1 MSIKYI
7 GLQNWREDLSS
18 CRKHITLLFLVFQ
31 GCWSISEML
40 KFRPIYAVRELLRF
54 MNWGQENNE
63 IFNKFL
69 LVGFFS
75 LLWWNSM
82 SSQSYAQITPQGRD
96 QTYKQAA
103 PGRFEERFKQKKL
116 PQSQVVPV
124 KPDNLKPVFP
134 AEMRKVKFLLQ
145 RMVIKGSTI
154 YDKRKFSRLFRKYLH
169 KRVNL
174 EQVYIIAQ
182 EITNMY
188 RTDGYILSKA
198 VVPPQKIEEG
208 VVQIDVIEGLVNRIT
223 IQGKVRGPRKLLNE
237 YRKAL
242 LRSRPLKA
250 RDLERYLL
258 LVDDLPGVSVK
269 SVLTPSK
276 FKQGAT
282 NITLIFD
289 TKGYEGSVGADNRGT
304 KFNGPIQINAGVS
317 SNSLFKNY
325 ERIGLQGV
333 VTSNTDE
340 LKFFRGFYEQP
351 ISSEGTKLFF
361 SGSFS
366 ESEPGSSLKS
376 FEVAGESKTF
386 TLRLTHPFIRSRS
399 ENLNGFLGYTNRDSE
414 TEILGELDSEDR
426 LRIVNLG
433 MSYDFVDEYRGIN
446 LVSFN
451 LSKGFDIFD
460 STKTGTAKLTRLAG
474 HSDFT
479 KVTGEMLRLQQL
491 APSWMLLG
499 ELSWQYSFDKLLASE
514 EFGVGG
520 AKFGRAYDSSEI
532 TGDQGLAFKLE
543 LQKAFQPKKK
553 YLRDLQ
559 AYAFFDYG
567 KVWNRIETTAGSKTQ
582 DLDSLG
588 IGIRFNITD
597 MISGY
602 LEWNKPLNQKVAS
615 EGNKDGRA
623 FFSLSAKF

>member
-1 MSIKYI
+1 M
-7 GLQNWREDLSS
+7 
-18 CRKHITLLFLVFQ
+18 
-31 GCWSISEML
+31 SEML
-40 KFRPIYAVRELLRF
+40 NYKPLNAVKIWERC
-54 MNWGQENNE
+54 MNWEQA
-63 IFNKFL
+63 NKRNFSKIL
-69 LVGFFS
+69 LIGFFAC
-75 LLWWNSM
+75 LWWSSM
-82 SSQSYAQITPQGRD
+82 ASLSYAQITPQGRD

-103 PGRFEERFKQKKL
+103 PDRFEKRFKKQEY

-154 YDKRKFSRLFRKYLH
+154 YGKRKFARLFRRYLH

-182 EITNMY
+182 NITNMY

-198 VVPPQKIEEG
+198 VVPPQKIEDG
-208 VVQIDVIEGLVNRIT
+208 VVRINVIEGFVDRVA
-223 IQGKVRGPRKLLNE
+223 IQGRVRGPRKLLNE

-242 LRSRPLKA
+242 LKSRPLKA
-250 RDLERYLL
+250 TDLERYLL

-282 NITLIFD
+282 NLTLILTNKRFD
-289 TKGYEGSVGADNRGT
+289 GSIGADNRGT
-304 KFNGPIQINAGVS
+304 KFNGPFQINAGIS
-317 SNSLFKNY
+317 SNALLKNY
-325 ERIGLQGV
+325 ERIGFQSV
-333 VTSNTDE
+333 VTSNTNE
-340 LKFFRGFYEQP
+340 LKFFNGFYEQP

-366 ESEPGSSLKS
+366 ESEPGSDLEL
-376 FEVAGESKTF
+376 FEVVGESKTNM
-386 TLRLTHPFIRSRS
+386 LKITHPFIRSRS
-399 ENLNGFLGYTNRDSE
+399 KNLNGFIGYTNRDSE
-414 TEILGELDSEDR
+414 TEILGKLDSEDR
-426 LRIVNLG
+426 LRIFNVG
-433 MSYDFVDEYRGIN
+433 ASYDFVDDYKGVN
-446 LVSFN
+446 LLSFN

-460 STKTGTAKLTRLAG
+460 STETGSAKLTRTNG

-479 KVTGEMLRLQQL
+479 KIAGEALRLQQL

-499 ELSWQYSFDKLLASE
+499 AFSWQYSFEKLLASE

-520 AKFGRAYDSSEI
+520 AQFGRAYDSSEI

-553 YLRDLQ
+553 YFRDMQ
-559 AYAFFDYG
+559 AYTFFDYG
-567 KVWNRIETTAGSKTQ
+567 KVWNRFENPTGSKTD
-582 DLDSLG
+582 DLYSMG

-597 MISGY
+597 VISGY
-602 LEWNKPLNQKVAS
+602 VEWNKPLDQEVSS
-615 EGNKDGRA
+615 ERNTDGRT
-623 FFSLSAKF
+623 FFSLSARF

>member
-1 MSIKYI
+1 MGIKYRWLQ
-7 GLQNWREDLSS
+7 GLRGDFSFG
-18 CRKHITLLFLVFQ
+18 RKQITLFILVCQ
-31 GCWSISEML
+31 GFWWTAEML
-40 KFRPIYAVRELLRF
+40 KFRPLSAVNEWCRC
-54 MNWGQENNE
+54 MSWGQADIRNLS
-63 IFNKFL
+63 K
-69 LVGFFS
+69 LVLIGFFF
-75 LLWWNSM
+75 LLWWNYM
-82 SSQSYAQITPQGRD
+82 TLPSYAQITPQGRD

-103 PGRFEERFKQKKL
+103 PSRFEERFKKRVF

-124 KPDNLKPVFP
+124 KPDSLKPVFP
-134 AEMRKVKFLLQ
+134 AQMRKVKFLLQ

-154 YDKRKFSRLFRKYLH
+154 YDKRKFSRIFKKYMH
-169 KRVNL
+169 QRVNL

-188 RTDGYILSKA
+188 RSDGYILSKA

-208 VVQIDVIEGLVNRIT
+208 VVRIDVIEGFVDRVT
-223 IQGKVRGPRKLLNE
+223 IQGEVHGPRKLLNE

-269 SVLTPSK
+269 SILTPSK

-282 NITLIFD
+282 NITLILD
-289 TKGYEGSVGADNRGT
+289 NKGYDGKFGADNRGT
-304 KFNGPIQINAGVS
+304 KFNGPIQVNAGIS

-340 LKFFRGFYEQP
+340 LKFFSGFYEQP

-366 ESEPGSSLKS
+366 ESEPGSALKS

-386 TLRLTHPFIRSRS
+386 TLRLTHPFVRSRS
-399 ENLNGFLGYTNRDSE
+399 ENLNGFVGYTNRDSK
-414 TEILGELDSEDR
+414 TEILGQLDSEDR

-433 MSYDFVDEYRGIN
+433 MSYDFVDEFRGIN

-451 LSKGFDIFD
+451 LSQGFDILG
-460 STKTGTAKLTRLAG
+460 STETGTARLTRPAG

-479 KVTGEMLRLQQL
+479 KVTGEMLRIQQV

-499 ELSWQYSFDKLLASE
+499 EFSWQYSFEKLLASE

-543 LQKAFQPKKK
+543 LQKAFQPKKN

-567 KVWNRIETTAGSKTQ
+567 KVWNRIETTQGSKSQ
-582 DLDSLG
+582 DIDSLG

-597 MISGY
+597 VISGY
-602 LEWNKPLNQKVAS
+602 MEWNKPLNKMVAS
-615 EGNKDGRA
+615 EGNKQGRA

>member
-1 MSIKYI
+1 MGIKS
-7 GLQNWREDLSS
+7 GLLPGWRESLSS
-18 CRKHITLLFLVFQ
+18 SGKLVTPLFSVFQ
-31 GCWSISEML
+31 GFWWMSETL
-40 KFRPIYAVRELLRF
+40 NFRPQYAVKNYARCLNWDQTNNRYFSKILL
-54 MNWGQENNE
+54 MA
-63 IFNKFL
+63 II
-69 LVGFFS
+69 VC
-75 LLWWNSM
+75 LWWSFM
-82 SSQSYAQITPQGRD
+82 TSLAYAQITPQGRD

-103 PGRFEERFKQKKL
+103 PGRFEERFKKQEF
-116 PQSQVVPV
+116 PRSQVVPV
-124 KPDNLKPVFP
+124 KPDSLKPAFP
-134 AEMRKVKFLLQ
+134 AEMRKVNFLLQ

-154 YDKRKFSRLFRKYLH
+154 YGKRKFSRLFRKYLH
-169 KRVNL
+169 RRVNL

-208 VVQIDVIEGLVNRIT
+208 VVQIDVIEGFVDRVA
-223 IQGKVRGPRKLLNE
+223 IQGQVRGPRKLLNE
-237 YRKAL
+237 YRKSL
-242 LRSRPLKA
+242 LKSRPLKA

-258 LVDDLPGVSVK
+258 LVDDLPGVTVK

-282 NITLIFD
+282 NLTLILNN
-289 TKGYEGSVGADNRGT
+289 KGYDGSFGADNRGS
-304 KFNGPIQINAGVS
+304 KFNGPIQINAGIS
-317 SNSLFKNY
+317 SNALLKNY

-333 VTSNTDE
+333 VTSDTDE
-340 LKFFRGFYEQP
+340 LSFFSGFYEQP

-361 SGSFS
+361 SGSIS
-366 ESEPGSSLKS
+366 NSEPGSALKD
-376 FEVAGESKTF
+376 FEVVGESKTF
-386 TLRLTHPFIRSRS
+386 TLKLTHPFIRSRS
-399 ENLNGFLGYTNRDSE
+399 ENLNGFVGYTNRDVE
-414 TEILGELDSEDR
+414 TEILGQLDSEDR

-433 MSYDFVDEYRGIN
+433 VSYDFVDEYRGVN

-451 LSKGFDIFD
+451 LSKGFDIFG
-460 STKTGTAKLTRLAG
+460 STETGTEKLTRATG

-479 KVTGEMLRLQQL
+479 KITGTALRLQQL

-499 ELSWQYSFDKLLASE
+499 SLSWQYSLEKLLASE

-520 AKFGRAYDSSEI
+520 AQYGRAYDSSEI

-559 AYAFFDYG
+559 AYTFFDYG
-567 KVWNRIETTAGSKTQ
+567 KVWNRNETVTGFKTQ
-582 DLDSLG
+582 DIYSLG
-588 IGIRFNITD
+588 LGIRFNITD
-597 MISGY
+597 VISGY
-602 LEWNKPLNQKVAS
+602 MEWDKPINQDVSS